1 MLVCAGAMTFIFVFL
16 PNLLLF
22 FTHFI
27 GIKPQMPKTLAEYT
41 VEDEDD
47 KPEIKNRR
55 QAVREYN
62 QGHFPAASSPTSGTV
77 STR

>member
-1 MLVCAGAMTFIFVFL
+1 MLVCAGAMTFIFFFL

-27 GIKPQMPKTLAEYT
+27 GIKPQMPKTLQEYA

-47 KPEIKNRR
+47 KPEIKNRK
-55 QAVREYN
+55 QSVIEFN
-62 QGHFPAASSPTSGTV
+62 QNAFHVHSSPTSGTV